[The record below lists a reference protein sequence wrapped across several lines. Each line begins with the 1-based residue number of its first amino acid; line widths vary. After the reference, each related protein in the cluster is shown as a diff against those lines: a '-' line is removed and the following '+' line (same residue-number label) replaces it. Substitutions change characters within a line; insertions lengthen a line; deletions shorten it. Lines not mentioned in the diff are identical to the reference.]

1 MPKPSRCRR
10 VCSEPAFKTF
20 RPGCDRKADPVT
32 LFVDEYETI
41 RLVDFYKMTHEQSA
55 QQMQISRTT
64 VTEIYEKARFKIADA
79 LVNGKPLVIAG
90 GHYRI
95 CQSFDEGQCR
105 GNCRRK
111 GCQFEKT
118 AYKGEQI
125 MKIAIPVKHEIIYQ
139 HFGMAAAF
147 KIYTV
152 ENNQVINTEIVE
164 TAGRGHGA
172 MLSVLLE
179 NGVNCLI
186 CGGIGEGAIQGVSQA
201 GIELVVGI
209 SGEADE
215 AVSAYLA
222 GGLESNTQAA
232 CSKQHHSHQHQGHCH
247 CGEHDDCGGHCG
259 DHVHNCQCQN
269 K

>member
-20 RPGCDRKADPVT
+20 HPGCDRKADPVT

-41 RLVDFYKMTHEQSA
+41 RLVDFYKMTHEQCA
-55 QQMQISRTT
+55 KQMLISRTT

-79 LVNGKPLVIAG
+79 IVNGKPIVITG
-90 GHYRI
+90 GHYRLCRECNSGI
-95 CQSFDEGQCR
+95 CWRHCQG
-105 GNCRRK
+105 K
-111 GCQFEKT
+111 GCHFDKKT
-118 AYKGEQI
+118 LEGDEI
-125 MKIAIPVKHEIIYQ
+125 MRIAIPVKHEDIYQ

-152 ENNQVINTEIVE
+152 ESHQVVNTEIVE

-172 MLSVLLE
+172 MLSVLLANE
-179 NGVNCLI
+179 VNCLI

-209 SGEADE
+209 SGKADE
-215 AVSAYLA
+215 ALNAYLA

-232 CSKQHHSHQHQGHCH
+232 CSKHHNSQQHQSHCH
-247 CGEHDDCGGHCG
+247 CSEQSDCG
-259 DHVHNCQCQN
+259 QQN
-269 K
+269 ENQAHRCRCHSK